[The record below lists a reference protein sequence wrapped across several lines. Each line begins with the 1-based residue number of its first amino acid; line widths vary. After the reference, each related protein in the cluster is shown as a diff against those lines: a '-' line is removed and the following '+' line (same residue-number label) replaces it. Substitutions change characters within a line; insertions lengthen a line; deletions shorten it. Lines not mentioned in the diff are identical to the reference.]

1 MLPSWIMSFAWL
13 AVFKNERIGGSPG
26 FVQSLFNINLPD
38 WIAYGYLPIVI
49 TLSLNYFTL
58 FFLLMSVALSSI
70 NSSLEE
76 MADVMGASRFTVL
89 RKITLPL
96 VMPAILSAL
105 ILTYSKSIGS
115 FWSRPFSVCR

>member
-1 MLPSWIMSFAWL
+1 M
-13 AVFKNERIGGSPG
+13 NESEE
-26 FVQSLFNINLPD
+26 VQGLSNHLFNINLPD

-115 FWSRPFSVCR
+115 FGVTGLSWFADKVLYNFYNAP